1 MYLYK
6 SQREKEKS
14 LRIRQF
20 YFRRLSKD
28 FTTVYFCK
36 DYATMPTQKAMLRRD
51 TVRITIPLQMKQY
64 GGANHIVLDAMK
76 IRKR

>member
-14 LRIRQF
+14 LRIRQI

-36 DYATMPTQKAMLRRD
+36 DYATMPNERQCF
-51 TVRITIPLQMKQY
+51 
-64 GGANHIVLDAMK
+64 GGLMK
-76 IRKR
+76 IRKNNKQYYEQHERAKKRKTARAV